1 MDQVY
6 NEVLDGALKALF
18 ARRAEID
25 STMKNIRAN
34 PASILTPAAWTATLN
49 GELQDAIDRLY
60 EIRGL
65 VDDMILHL
73 TRLARMRK
81 LN

>member
-25 STMKNIRAN
+25 STMKTITADPDSR
-34 PASILTPAAWTATLN
+34 LTPAGWTPTLN
-49 GELQDAIDRLY
+49 GEIEDAIDRLY

-73 TRLARMRK
+73 TRLARIRR
-81 LN
+81 

>member
-6 NEVLDGALKALF
+6 GEVIDGALKALF

-25 STMKNIRAN
+25 STMKTIKAD
-34 PASILTPAAWTATLN
+34 PASISTPVPWTATLD
-49 GELQDAIDRLY
+49 GEIRDALDHLY

-65 VDDMILHL
+65 VEDTILHL
-73 TRLARMRK
+73 TRLARMRS
-81 LN
+81 

>member
-6 NEVLDGALKALF
+6 NEVLNRPLKALF

-25 STMKNIRAN
+25 SAMKTIRTN
-34 PASILTPAAWTATLN
+34 PASILTPAPWTATLD
-49 GELQDAIDRLY
+49 GEIEDAIDRLY

-65 VDDMILHL
+65 VEDTILHL
-73 TRLARMRK
+73 TRLARMRS
-81 LN
+81 